1 MSKVQVS
8 IVRLFSPGVAAPP
21 LPSAKLLVAPP
32 ATITSSG
39 TAQTIDI
46 ALEDVAGYIPSQ
58 TGSYAYRVAVG
69 GSDDVI
75 AAFSDGDN
83 ALANG
88 TNGYLCPA
96 GGVYEFV
103 IEDPTYTV
111 SVINAA

>member
-1 MSKVQVS
+1 MSNIQVS

-32 ATITSSG
+32 AIITSDV
-39 TAQTIDI
+39 TATTIDI

-58 TGSYAYRVAVG
+58 TGSYAYRIAVDGTDSVVVAFG
-69 GSDDVI
+69 
-75 AAFSDGDN
+75 DGTN

-103 IEDPTYTV
+103 VEDPTYTV
-111 SVINAA
+111 SVINA

>member
-32 ATITSSG
+32 AIITSST
-39 TAQTIDI
+39 TAQTLSI
-46 ALEDVAGYIPSQ
+46 ALEDVAGYITSQ

-69 GSDDVI
+69 GSDDVVV
-75 AAFSDGDN
+75 AFSAGDS
-83 ALANG
+83 AVDDG

-103 IEDPTYTV
+103 VEDPTYTV